1 MNLAMIYMASG
12 FASRF
17 GENKLLFPFRGKPLY
32 CHGLEHLQ
40 EAAGLLADGEG
51 KRPFLAV
58 VSQYREILE
67 AAGEQGLCAV
77 PNHESREGITAS
89 LKLGT
94 RAAGERDAYLY
105 FVADQPFMRA
115 ETICAFVR
123 GFAESGK
130 GIGCVT
136 CGKVRGNPVIFSGK
150 YRENL
155 LALRGDRGGRQ
166 IMEAFPEDI
175 WFMETETRELFD
187 IDRRED
193 LKPQADGCMG
203 DTNCM
208 ACRDAAKIEPAE
220 RRGGY
225 AYGKAEK

>member
-17 GENKLLFPFRGKPLY
+17 GENKLLFPFCGKPLY
-32 CHGLEHLQ
+32 CHGLEHLR
-40 EAAGLLADGEG
+40 EAAGLLADGEEN
-51 KRPFLAV
+51 RPFLAV
-58 VSQYREILE
+58 VSQYQEILD
-67 AAGEQGLCAV
+67 AAGGQGLCAV
-77 PNHESREGITAS
+77 PNLESREGITAS

-94 RAAGERDAYLY
+94 RAAGKRDAYLY

-130 GIGCVT
+130 GIGCVS
-136 CGKVRGNPVIFSGK
+136 CGKTRGNPVIFSGK

-155 LALRGDRGGRQ
+155 LSLSGDRGGRQ
-166 IMEAFPEDI
+166 IMEAFPEDV
-175 WFMETETRELFD
+175 WLMETDREELLD

-193 LKPQADGCMG
+193 M
-203 DTNCM
+203 
-208 ACRDAAKIEPAE
+208 
-220 RRGGY
+220 
-225 AYGKAEK
+225 YGKAEK

>member
-136 CGKVRGNPVIFSGK
+136 CGKVRGIPGESPGLTRGQGRTADYGGISGGHMVH
-150 YRENL
+150 
-155 LALRGDRGGRQ
+155 GDRDTG
-166 IMEAFPEDI
+166 AF
-175 WFMETETRELFD
+175 
-187 IDRRED
+187 
-193 LKPQADGCMG
+193 
-203 DTNCM
+203 
-208 ACRDAAKIEPAE
+208 
-220 RRGGY
+220 
-225 AYGKAEK
+225 

>member
-89 LKLGT
+89 VKLGT
-94 RAAGERDAYLY
+94 RAAGKR
-105 FVADQPFMRA
+105 P
-115 ETICAFVR
+115 T
-123 GFAESGK
+123 G
-130 GIGCVT
+130 
-136 CGKVRGNPVIFSGK
+136 
-150 YRENL
+150 
-155 LALRGDRGGRQ
+155 
-166 IMEAFPEDI
+166 
-175 WFMETETRELFD
+175 
-187 IDRRED
+187 
-193 LKPQADGCMG
+193 
-203 DTNCM
+203 
-208 ACRDAAKIEPAE
+208 
-220 RRGGY
+220 
-225 AYGKAEK
+225 

>member
-77 PNHESREGITAS
+77 P
-89 LKLGT
+89 
-94 RAAGERDAYLY
+94 
-105 FVADQPFMRA
+105 
-115 ETICAFVR
+115 
-123 GFAESGK
+123 
-130 GIGCVT
+130 
-136 CGKVRGNPVIFSGK
+136 
-150 YRENL
+150 
-155 LALRGDRGGRQ
+155 
-166 IMEAFPEDI
+166 
-175 WFMETETRELFD
+175 
-187 IDRRED
+187 
-193 LKPQADGCMG
+193 KP
-203 DTNCM
+203 
-208 ACRDAAKIEPAE
+208 
-220 RRGGY
+220 
-225 AYGKAEK
+225 